1 MNYKLELNTQEP
13 NSNIVF
19 NTIIFD
25 SLKVNIIEKYAEKM
39 ISYPKLYE
47 VLFRVRT
54 LDNEMIKKR
63 DGTV

>member
-1 MNYKLELNTQEP
+1 MNYKLKLNTQKP

-39 ISYPKLYE
+39 NSYPKLYE

-54 LDNEMIKKR
+54 LDNEMIKKEM
-63 DGTV
+63 VL